1 MKDRIKQ
8 IMDSQRMTQQE
19 FANHL
24 SLSPASLSS
33 IFNGR
38 TNPTLN
44 IVEAIKKKFPNIST
58 DWLMFGVGS
67 MNGDKAEADPP
78 VQKVTSTT
86 GEQVIDFGDNP
97 QPSSTLSD
105 GGNTPKRA
113 NQVNIDV
120 MKNVYKQQRNITEI
134 RIFYDDQTWETFVPK
149 K

>member
-44 IVEAIKKKFPNIST
+44 IVEAIKKKFPDIST

-67 MNGDKAEADPP
+67 MNADNANANSSAQKAISDS
-78 VQKVTSTT
+78 V
-86 GEQVIDFGDNP
+86 EQVIDFEEHAQASPTPLGDSNVM
-97 QPSSTLSD
+97 QR
-105 GGNTPKRA
+105 GN
-113 NQVNIDV
+113 QMHVGV
-120 MKNVYKQQRNITEI
+120 MKNIYKQPRSITEI